1 MTPPFEH
8 AHGLELRGVGVA
20 LGEHPVLRDVSFS
33 IATGEVVGLLGRNGA
48 GKTTLLRAISAALP
62 LRRGEIRLAG
72 NLVGSIPRR
81 ELARHVAVV
90 PQDLHVP
97 FPFSV
102 AELVLMGRAPHQNL
116 LGFETAED
124 VDHARR
130 ALERLDITHLADR
143 SCNELSGGERQLVL
157 LARALVQKPSLLLLD
172 EPTAFLDLHHRTMVL
187 RLMRELA
194 DSHACAV
201 LVVSHDITLAARAC
215 DRLLLLHE
223 GVIDRDGSPVDV
235 VDTGSL
241 QRVFGLDAE
250 VVGGPDGAPLVVPK
264 IR

>member
-1 MTPPFEH
+1 MSGPLDQ
-8 AHGLELRGVGVA
+8 LELRGVGVS
-20 LGEHPVLRDVSFS
+20 LGEHPILRDVNFS

-62 LRRGEIRLAG
+62 LLRGEIRLVG
-72 NLVGSIPRR
+72 KLVGSISRR
-81 ELARHVAVV
+81 ELARQVAVV

-102 AELVLMGRAPHQNL
+102 AELVLMGRAPHQKL
-116 LGFETAED
+116 LGFETAQD
-124 VDHARR
+124 VEHARS
-130 ALERLDITHLADR
+130 ALERLGIDHLADR

-187 RLMRELA
+187 RLVRELA
-194 DSHACAV
+194 DDQGCAV
-201 LVVSHDITLAARAC
+201 LVVSHDVTLAARAC
-215 DRLLLLHE
+215 DRLLLLHY
-223 GVIDRDGSPVDV
+223 GAIDRDGPPVDV
-235 VDTGSL
+235 VDTESL